1 MSRRTIYY
9 DDYLG
14 RTVDYESNR
23 KSEAEILGYDTG
35 GHWPT
40 EAPAPE
46 AEKAEK
52 PNAEDP
58 KAEKD
63 RP

>member
-1 MSRRTIYY
+1 MSRMTRYY

-14 RTVDYESNR
+14 RTVDYQSTR
-23 KSEAEILGYDTG
+23 KSEAEILGYDVG

-40 EAPAPE
+40 EEPAPE

-52 PNAEDP
+52 A
-58 KAEKD
+58 KADKD
-63 RP
+63 QQ